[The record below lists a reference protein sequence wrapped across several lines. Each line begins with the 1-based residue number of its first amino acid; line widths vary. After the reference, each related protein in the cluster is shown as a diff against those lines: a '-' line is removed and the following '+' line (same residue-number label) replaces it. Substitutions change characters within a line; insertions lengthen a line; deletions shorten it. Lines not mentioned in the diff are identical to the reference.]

1 MTSTIILVL
10 FYVFSPLLL
19 LYLVHNYTFL
29 KKIGAIVLA
38 YALGLVIGITG
49 LMPENSMEI
58 QNLLTTITIPLAIPL
73 MLFSSNVKSW
83 LKLAGKTSISMIIAI
98 FSVISTVIGG
108 YLLFGGNDPENMS
121 KVGGLLI
128 GVYTGG
134 TPNLAALKLMLNV
147 DNEVYLMTNA
157 YDMLIGAA
165 YFFFIIIAGQ
175 KVFGIILP
183 KYKSVVSAGDQK
195 MVDVSSKE
203 PFWGLLNKKNTKP
216 LLIAFV
222 ISALIF
228 GLAGATTLIV
238 PKNSQMVVV
247 VLIITTLG
255 ILASLIP
262 SINKLSNTFDLGM
275 YLILIFSIVVAS
287 MVDLS
292 KMMEISS
299 EIFYYVGFVIFG
311 SLLMHVLLSAIFKI
325 DTDTVLIT
333 STALICSPPFVPAVA
348 GALNNREIVVS
359 GLTVGIVGYAVGNY
373 LGFLIANLLIHI

>member
-38 YALGLVIGITG
+38 YALGLILGVTGI
-49 LMPENSMEI
+49 MPENSIEI

-73 MLFSSNVKSW
+73 ILFSSNIKSW

-108 YLLFGGNDPENMS
+108 YLLFGTHDPENMS

-147 DNEVYLMTNA
+147 DNEIYLMTNA

-175 KVFGIILP
+175 KVFGIVLP
-183 KYKSVVSAGDQK
+183 KYKSVSSLGDQK

-203 PFWGLLNKKNTKP
+203 PFWGLLDKKNTKP

-222 ISALIF
+222 ISAFIF
-228 GLAGATTLIV
+228 AFAGSTTLIV

-262 SINKLSNTFDLGM
+262 SINKLNNTFDLGM

-287 MVDLS
+287 MVDLT

-311 SLLMHVLLSAIFKI
+311 SLLLHVLLSAIFKI